1 MAKKRKNK
9 FGTWLYR
16 IGFTILVLIS
26 LGLIFNQQIK
36 NWLVTS
42 YQPEITQKSVKKNE
56 KKKANF
62 DFSDAKRLDFS
73 TVARAR
79 LNEKDISVVGQIL
92 VPSSKVHLPIAKG
105 VSNETLALA
114 AGTLRADQKMG
125 EGNYPLAG
133 HHMVRK
139 DVLFSPLFF
148 KTKVGDSIYLTN
160 MKKVFKY
167 KAYTRKYIAATR
179 VDVVDQTKRDIV
191 TLVTCDAT
199 GAGRLMIRGK
209 LVDSYAYKDAPTTIK
224 KQFNGKFNN

>member
-26 LGLIFNQQIK
+26 LGLILNQQIK

-92 VPSSKVHLPIAKG
+92 VPSSKVHLPVAKG

-160 MKKVFKY
+160 MKKSVQ
-167 KAYTRKYIAATR
+167 
-179 VDVVDQTKRDIV
+179 V
-191 TLVTCDAT
+191 
-199 GAGRLMIRGK
+199 
-209 LVDSYAYKDAPTTIK
+209 
-224 KQFNGKFNN
+224 